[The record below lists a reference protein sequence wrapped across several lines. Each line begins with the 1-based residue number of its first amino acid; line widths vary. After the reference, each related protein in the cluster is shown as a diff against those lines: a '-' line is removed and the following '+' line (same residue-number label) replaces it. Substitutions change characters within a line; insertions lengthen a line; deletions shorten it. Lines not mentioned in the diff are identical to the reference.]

1 MQAFAALADDTRLE
15 IVDELAKGERSV
27 TQLVALFDLTQP
39 SISQHLKV
47 LREAGLVN
55 VRPQAQH
62 RIYSLSPDGL
72 QQIEE
77 WLDRYRRIIKRRLDD
92 LEKFMDEDEGK
103 ENLP

>member
-27 TQLVALFDLTQP
+27 SQLVALFDLTQP

-47 LREAGLVN
+47 LREAGLVT
-55 VRPQAQH
+55 VRPQAQ
-62 RIYSLSPDGL
+62 RRMYSLSPDGL

-77 WLDRYRRIIKRRLDD
+77 WLKRYRRVIKRRLDD
-92 LEKFMDEDEGK
+92 LDRYLDEEGK
-103 ENLP
+103 EDVP

>member
-1 MQAFAALADDTRLE
+1 MQAFAALADETRLE

-47 LREAGLVN
+47 LKQAGLVT
-55 VRPQAQH
+55 VRPQAQ
-62 RIYSLSPDGL
+62 RRMYSLSPDGL

-77 WLDRYRRIIKRRLDD
+77 WLDRYRRLIKRKLDD
-92 LEKFMDEDEGK
+92 LDKYLDEEG
-103 ENLP
+103 EEIP